1 MSETNKTVKVSKNDG
16 KFKKGQKRPANAGR
30 KKGTP
35 NKRSINLDEK
45 LQELGFDVVDEYIC
59 IYNSTEDEQL
69 KANICKEFM
78 KYCYPQRKAVEF
90 DSTGA
95 GNVEIVINRKSVEV
109 DN

>member
-1 MSETNKTVKVSKNDG
+1 MPKDDKTVKVSKNDG
-16 KFKKGQKRPANAGR
+16 KFKKGQKRPTNAGR

-35 NKRSINLDEK
+35 NKKSIGLDEK
-45 LQELGFDVVDEYIC
+45 LKELGFNVVDEYIG
-59 IYNSTEDEQL
+59 IFNETEDEQL

-90 DSTGA
+90 DSSNG
-95 GNVEIVINRKSVEV
+95 GNIEIVVNRKSVEV